1 MKVAADAVLNKL
13 KEMQALSYKSNPDIG
28 IDSLALA
35 LNIEVPELIPVLIDL
50 ETEDLITIN
59 IKTTESTRAR
69 SLISSGRVRLN
80 EKV

>member
-1 MKVAADAVLNKL
+1 MKVTADVVLNKL

-35 LNIEVPELIPVLIDL
+35 LNTEVPELIPVLIDL

-59 IKTTESTRAR
+59 IKTTESTRTR

-80 EKV
+80 EKE